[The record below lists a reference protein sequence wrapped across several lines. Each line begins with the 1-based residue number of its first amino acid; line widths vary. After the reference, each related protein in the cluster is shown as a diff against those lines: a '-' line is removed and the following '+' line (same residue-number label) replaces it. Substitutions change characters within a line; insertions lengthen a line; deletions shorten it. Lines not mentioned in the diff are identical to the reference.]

1 MGLPQI
7 KNLLQDLNLNGMLKG
22 LDEALAES
30 TKKSSTGV
38 ELLDRLLQSE
48 YDYRESQMS
57 IRKIKN
63 SKLSRLPSMEDFDF
77 TFGRSLTKV
86 QARELYS
93 LQWLEQSR
101 AVIMMGPTGI
111 GKTFVAEALGH
122 QACQR
127 KKSVL
132 FLSMSDLLEQQNVAH
147 ASGTYL
153 KYKAKIMKYDLLI
166 LDDLGLRKL
175 TTQEAHDFNEIIK
188 DRQGIKSIIITTQL
202 PLKNWPE
209 IIEDAVIA
217 DTILD
222 RLKHT
227 SLKLIFTG
235 PSFREVQGKKF
246 DTQAKT
252 K

>member
-7 KNLLQDLNLNGMLKG
+7 RNLLQDLNLNGMLKDFDSTIKEG
-22 LDEALAES
+22 TKES
-30 TKKSSTGV
+30 WTGT

-48 YDYRESQMS
+48 YDYREEKQSE
-57 IRKIKN
+57 RKIKN
-63 SKLSRLPSMEDFDF
+63 SKLLKLPSIEDFDF
-77 TFGRSLTKV
+77 TFGRNFTKV
-86 QARELYS
+86 QAKELYS

-101 AVIMMGPTGI
+101 AVIIVGPTGI

-122 QACQR
+122 YVCQR

-132 FLSMSDLLEQQNVAH
+132 FLSVSDLLEQQHLAH
-147 ASGTYL
+147 ASGNYL
-153 KYKAKIMKYDLLI
+153 KYKSKLMKYDLLI

-175 TTQEAHDFNEIIK
+175 TTQEAHDLNEIIK
-188 DRQGIKSIIITTQL
+188 ERQGTKSVMITTQL

-209 IIEDAVIA
+209 IIEDPVIA

-227 SLKLIFTG
+227 SLKLIFKG

-246 DTQAKT
+246 DTAT
-252 K
+252 KDT